1 MSKLTVD
8 TWFLRSITSV
18 SAEFL
23 LLILVEFCGRLSR
36 QLLYINNPRKVI
48 QVFESVDL
56 IYEVWCYSCKL
67 FGRGDEDFA
76 NILKYLVQM
85 RVIFFTR
92 FLLIISNIL

>member
-1 MSKLTVD
+1 MSKLTID

-23 LLILVEFCGRLSR
+23 LLTLVKFCSRLSR
-36 QLLYINNPRKVI
+36 QLLDINDPRKVI
-48 QVFESVDL
+48 QVFKTVDL
-56 IYEVWCYSCKL
+56 IYKVWCYSCKL
-67 FGRGDEDFA
+67 FSRGDENFA